1 MPKSWQLQ
9 ALPRKQVIQN
19 TKGDDE
25 METTVKASLQN
36 AETIMAALDRAEN
49 RLTELRKA
57 IDELEKIELDIL
69 IDDEKAPQNT
79 AEQKEE
85 MLWKLPRLTIDKDGF
100 WLDSVHLP
108 TVTRFALKNNPSND
122 GTFTLDI
129 ELEVTL

>member
-36 AETIMAALDRAEN
+36 AETIRAALDKADN
-49 RLTELRKA
+49 KLAELREA
-57 IDELEKIELDIL
+57 LDELEKIELDIL
-69 IDDEKAPQNT
+69 IDHENASQDT
-79 AEQKEE
+79 AERKEE
-85 MLWKLPRLTIDKDGF
+85 RLWKTPRLTIDKYGI
-100 WLDSVHLP
+100 WLGDVHLP
-108 TVTRFALKNNPSND
+108 TVTHFALKNNPSND